1 MVEEKEMGN
10 SILQDR
16 SGSNWPLGFVE
27 VVTPGV
33 PVRLT
38 VNVDPNNN
46 DAPETPTAPG
56 GVAGMRPTP
65 TCNQIILHGY
75 KPTGQGGHGLIPNTG
90 RVYILRKPTAAGSGN
105 YDDMGVIVGVIE
117 PGGGAYSLPPSGG
130 MPLTSLSPYQFYL
143 DADVAGEGAIPV
155 CWGVA
160 G

>member
-1 MVEEKEMGN
+1 MGN

-27 VVTPGV
+27 VVTPGT
-33 PVRLT
+33 PVSLM
-38 VNVDPNNN
+38 VNVDPNNY
-46 DAPETPTAPG
+46 DAPETPTNGLG
-56 GVAGMRPTP
+56 GQRPTP

-75 KPTGQGGHGLIPNTG
+75 KPNAGGHGVKPNTG
-90 RVYILRKPTAAGSGN
+90 RVYILRKATVAGSGN
-105 YDDMGVIVGVIE
+105 YDDMGIIVGVIE
-117 PGGGAYSLPPSGG
+117 PGGGAYNLPSSGG
-130 MPLTSLSPYQFYL
+130 MPITSLSPFQFRL